1 MPRGTD
7 TTETAQDAIGA
18 PHCVIVAGPN
28 GSGKTTSSHALV
40 TERHHIQ
47 RIVNPDAV
55 AMGLAGV
62 AQLGALTA
70 GKLALEAQRR

>member
-1 MPRGTD
+1 M
-7 TTETAQDAIGA
+7 AIRFGRRFG
-18 PHCVIVAGPN
+18 HVIVAGPN
-28 GSGKTTSSHALV
+28 GSGKTISSNALV
-40 TERHHIQ
+40 TERHHVQ

-62 AQLGALTA
+62 AHLGALTA